1 VAPSRGSET
10 PHLLLCGPKPL
21 LQPQHLP
28 RRMKGIN
35 GSCSY

>member
-10 PHLLLCGPKPL
+10 PHLLLCGPQPL

-28 RRMKGIN
+28 
-35 GSCSY
+35 